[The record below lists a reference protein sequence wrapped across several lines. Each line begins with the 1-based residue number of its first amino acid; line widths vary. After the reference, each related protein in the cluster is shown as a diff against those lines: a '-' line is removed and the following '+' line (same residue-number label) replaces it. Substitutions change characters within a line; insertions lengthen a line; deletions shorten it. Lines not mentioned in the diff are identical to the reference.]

1 MNETVSTQQ
10 SSHQPFQGIK
20 NVLVVFSSKAQAF
33 DEASLVSLIK
43 HAYPGAKIFFVSTSG
58 QVIGKKS
65 STRVDLVIDFTQPG
79 ARQSFMFPAKMR
91 KKARFAIGRN
101 AGFYFRSKLYDRVY
115 DDKKDSTKPTDYLD
129 GERWAQ
135 RKVLE
140 LAGVPVIRQG
150 GVTPDRSKDIALEL
164 RR

>member
-1 MNETVSTQQ
+1 MNA
-10 SSHQPFQGIK
+10 HQPFQGIK
-20 NVLVVFSSKAQAF
+20 NVLVVFSSRAQAF
-33 DEASLVSLIK
+33 DEASLMSLIQ
-43 HAYPGAKIFFVSTSG
+43 HAYPGAKVSFVSTSG

-65 STRVDLVIDFTQPG
+65 SSRVDLVIDFTQPG
-79 ARQSFMFPAKMR
+79 ARQSLLFAFKMR
-91 KKARFAIGRN
+91 KKARFAIGRK
-101 AGFYFRSKLYDRVY
+101 AGIYFRSKLYDRVY
-115 DDKKDSTKPTDYLD
+115 DDKNDSTKPKDYLD
-129 GERWAQ
+129 GECWAQ